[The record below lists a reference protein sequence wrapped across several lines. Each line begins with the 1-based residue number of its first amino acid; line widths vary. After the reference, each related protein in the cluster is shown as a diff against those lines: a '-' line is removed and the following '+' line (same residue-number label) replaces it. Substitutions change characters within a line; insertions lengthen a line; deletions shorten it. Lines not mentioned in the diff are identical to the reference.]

1 MIRRILGGP
10 VEQRRLTFSEMWGR
24 GLDAS
29 SASTSSG
36 EVVDYDSALTLSAVY
51 AAIRILSDT
60 ISTLPLDV
68 FYKSQ
73 GSEKVFRPLPTWV
86 TSMSTNLAN
95 HEVLGQMI
103 TSLLLDGNAYV
114 ATLRDDMGRVLTLT
128 PLDPSTITPTL
139 AADDTGA
146 QRVVF
151 TSTQSPGTTFTG
163 RDIIHLRNVM
173 KPGTIEGMSPIK
185 AAREYLGLGLAT
197 QKYGASFFKN
207 SGIPGGI
214 IEVPGQLSSDGIAQM
229 KAAWNDV
236 HQGAG
241 NARKLAVL
249 TESAKFSKIS
259 LSPED
264 SQFLA
269 TKEATVADVSRLYSV
284 PPHLLADQVKSTSWG
299 SGLHEQ
305 NVAMVQYSLRPQVA
319 RLESALTSIMRS
331 EGIAV
336 AFARF
341 DLDSMTRA
349 TNDRWAEVYS
359 PAIQNGLMSINE
371 VRALEGMPAIPDGA
385 GDQHYIQLNLAPV
398 GLQAESASEV

>member
-1 MIRRILGGP
+1 MIRRILGGS

-24 GLDAS
+24 GLDAT

-128 PLDPSTITPTL
+128 PLDPSTITPSL

-151 TSTQSPGTTFTG
+151 TSTQSP
-163 RDIIHLRNVM
+163 
-173 KPGTIEGMSPIK
+173 
-185 AAREYLGLGLAT
+185 
-197 QKYGASFFKN
+197 
-207 SGIPGGI
+207 
-214 IEVPGQLSSDGIAQM
+214 
-229 KAAWNDV
+229 
-236 HQGAG
+236 
-241 NARKLAVL
+241 
-249 TESAKFSKIS
+249 
-259 LSPED
+259 
-264 SQFLA
+264 
-269 TKEATVADVSRLYSV
+269 
-284 PPHLLADQVKSTSWG
+284 
-299 SGLHEQ
+299 
-305 NVAMVQYSLRPQVA
+305 
-319 RLESALTSIMRS
+319 
-331 EGIAV
+331 
-336 AFARF
+336 
-341 DLDSMTRA
+341 
-349 TNDRWAEVYS
+349 
-359 PAIQNGLMSINE
+359 
-371 VRALEGMPAIPDGA
+371 
-385 GDQHYIQLNLAPV
+385 
-398 GLQAESASEV
+398 